1 MGLLPIAVGLGMATS
16 LLMTEAF
23 GLATGGLVVP
33 GYVALLIDKPWELGM
48 LLLAAAITYL
58 IVRMIS
64 IVAIVYGRRRTTLT
78 LLVGYLA
85 HIGVRFALLD
95 FLPSDIAETLHAGEA
110 LGLIVPGLLALWL
123 TRQGL
128 LETLSAL
135 CCAASITRLAM
146 ILVAGER
153 LVP

>member
-1 MGLLPIAVGLGMATS
+1 MGLLPMAVGLGMATS

-48 LLLAAAITYL
+48 LLLAATL
-58 IVRMIS
+58 TFVIVKGVS
-64 IVAIVYGRRRTTLT
+64 SVAIVYGRRRTTLT
-78 LLVGYLA
+78 LITGYLA
-85 HIGVRFALLD
+85 HIGVRFMLLD
-95 FLPSDIAETLHAGEA
+95 TLPADIADTINAGEA

-123 TRQGL
+123 SRQGL

-135 CCAASITRLAM
+135 CCAASLTRLGL